1 MRNASIVAVA
11 MVIGMLVPAPASAWG
26 SDAHRYIMARA
37 IDLLPPELKPFFD
50 HYRAEIVVRAIDP
63 DTWRSIGWEDDPN
76 HFIDFGMKELGG
88 YPFADL
94 PREYGAA
101 LGKFGPALL
110 NRIGRLPWR
119 EEEEFGNLR
128 RAFEGFTH
136 DAPYAPGDV
145 ALFAAVAAHYIQD
158 AHQPF
163 HASVNYDGQ
172 LTGNYGIHARFERDL
187 FERFQSR
194 LTVNP
199 APPTPI
205 LNVRD
210 AAFEVLLASYQLV
223 DPILKADSEAIAG
236 KDTYDDAYFQAFF
249 VKVRPVLER
258 RLADSITA
266 TAGMIMGAWQLAG
279 KPVPALKGARPVQ
292 KVRKP

>member
-1 MRNASIVAVA
+1 MRKASIVVAAVLVA
-11 MVIGMLVPAPASAWG
+11 ALVPAHASAWG
-26 SDAHRYIMARA
+26 TEAHRYIMGRA
-37 IDLLPPELKPFFD
+37 IDLLPPELEPFFE
-50 HYRAEIVVRAIDP
+50 HYRAEIVIRSVDP
-63 DTWRSIGWEDDPN
+63 DTWRSVGWEDDPN
-76 HFIDFGMKELGG
+76 HFIDFGMKELGA
-88 YPFADL
+88 YPFLDL

-101 LGKFGPALL
+101 LGKFGQAML

-128 RAFEGFTH
+128 RAFEGFTR
-136 DAPYAPGDV
+136 DVPYAPGDV

-163 HASVNYDGQ
+163 HGSVNYDGQ
-172 LTGNYGIHARFERDL
+172 LTGNHGIHARFERDL

-194 LTVNP
+194 LTVSP
-199 APPTPI
+199 ARPTPI
-205 LNVRD
+205 LNIRD
-210 AAFEVLLASYQLV
+210 AAFDVLLASYQLV

-258 RLADSITA
+258 RIADSITA

-292 KVRKP
+292 TVRKP

>member
-1 MRNASIVAVA
+1 MRKASIVAAAVLVA
-11 MVIGMLVPAPASAWG
+11 ALVPARASAWG
-26 SDAHRYIMARA
+26 TEAHRYIMGRA
-37 IDLLPPELKPFFD
+37 LDLLPPELKPFFE
-50 HYRAEIVVRAIDP
+50 HYRAEIVIRSVDP

-76 HFIDFGMKELGG
+76 HFIDFGMKELGA

-101 LGKFGPALL
+101 LGKFGPAML

-136 DAPYAPGDV
+136 DVPYAPGDV

-172 LTGNYGIHARFERDL
+172 LTGNHGIHARFERDL

-194 LTVNP
+194 LTVAP

-210 AAFEVLLASYQLV
+210 AAFDVLLASYQLV

-249 VKVRPVLER
+249 VTVRPVLER

>member
-1 MRNASIVAVA
+1 MRKASIVAAAVLVA
-11 MVIGMLVPAPASAWG
+11 AIVPARASAWG
-26 SDAHRYIMARA
+26 TEAHRYIMGRA
-37 IDLLPPELKPFFD
+37 IDLLPSELKPLFEHF
-50 HYRAEIVVRAIDP
+50 RAEIVVRSVDP

-76 HFIDFGMKELGG
+76 HFIDFGMKELGA
-88 YPFADL
+88 YPFAGL

-101 LGKFGPALL
+101 LGKFGPAMM

-136 DAPYAPGDV
+136 DGLYAPGDV

-172 LTGNYGIHARFERDL
+172 LTGNHGIHARFERDL

-223 DPILKADSEAIAG
+223 DPILKADSEAIAA